1 MNNADKQYFEIVN
14 KVLSEGVS
22 KDDRTGVG
30 TISYFGVNARFNL
43 KEGFPLL
50 TTKKVNFEFIKDE
63 LFWFL
68 SGSTNI
74 NDLPEKTRMIWKD
87 WANKDGD
94 IGKGYGKQWRNV
106 NYFRGF
112 GYGSDEYENYKK
124 AVVKSGKNIS
134 DGVIQYVSIN
144 EYKEIRQTLK
154 ANLYQYKI
162 DQIKQVQHLLKTNP
176 DSRRT
181 ILSAWNVS
189 EIDEMNLPPCHAFVQ
204 FYVQSNK
211 LSCSLYQRSV
221 DVCLGL
227 PFNIASYS
235 LLTYMFA
242 KVCNMEV
249 GDFVWN
255 GGDVHIYKNHVD
267 GIKKQLQ
274 RQPFNLPTIDIKGDF
289 DDIDEIKR
297 ENIILNNY
305 QHHPYI
311 KFEIAV

>member
-1 MNNADKQYFEIVN
+1 MNNADRQYFEIVN

-74 NDLPEKTRMIWKD
+74 NDFPEKTRMIWKD
-87 WANKDGD
+87 WANKDGN

-106 NYFRGF
+106 NYYRKLD
-112 GYGSDEYENYKK
+112 YNSKEYEDYAWARENSSEKRRTEFIPLNSCKY
-124 AVVKSGKNIS
+124 VK
-134 DGVIQYVSIN
+134 
-144 EYKEIRQTLK
+144 ETLSHK
-154 ANLYQYKI
+154 IFEYKI

-176 DSRRT
+176 DSRRI

-204 FYVQSNK
+204 FYVQNNK

-235 LLTYMFA
+235 LLTHMFA

-274 RQPFNLPTIDIKGDF
+274 RQPQELSILKIEGNF
-289 DDIDEIKR
+289 DDIDEIKK